1 MWRIYIAAWLAYG
14 IFISFADQLDN
25 LAAGQLDTTR
35 YVLTLASLLP
45 SAVLLALAW
54 PLTGAMERR
63 GYRLPRIIGIHIVAA
78 FAFSIVSQTPFWMA
92 FSVAKP
98 VSWYVWPLLYHVM
111 TYLLGAGIFHMI
123 RAGEAAHR
131 QALAMKDAQNL
142 LIASEL
148 SALRNKL
155 NPHFLF
161 NTLHSIIAL
170 TQRNPAAAETALF
183 QFSDM
188 LRYVLDTERSGSDRV
203 TLDAELDFVRDYLEL
218 EQLRLGERLHVEWD
232 LDEEAGDHPLP
243 ALSLQPLVENSIKHA
258 FNPHSRPGVLQ
269 IRTRRDPGTGALTMT
284 VRDTGPGAD
293 PASIAASSGLGLR
306 TIERRLQLDY
316 GSRAA
321 LCVQSAPDEG
331 FCVSVTIPAVRE
343 EIYAS

>member
-1 MWRIYIAAWLAYG
+1 MWRLYIAAWMTYG
-14 IFISFADQLDN
+14 VFLSFADQLDW
-25 LAAGQLDTTR
+25 AMEGRFDAGRWL
-35 YVLTLASLLP
+35 LTFASLLP
-45 SAVLLALAW
+45 SAILLALAW
-54 PLTGAMERR
+54 PLTGFIERR
-63 GYRLPRIIGIHIVAA
+63 RYRLAGVIGIHLPTA
-78 FAFSIVSQTPFWMA
+78 FAFSVMSQTPFWMTFHA
-92 FSVAKP
+92 PKP
-98 VSWYVWPLLYHVM
+98 ISWYVWPLLYHAM
-111 TYLLGAGIFHMI
+111 TYLLGAGVFHLI
-123 RAGEAAHR
+123 RASEAAHR
-131 QALAMKDAQNL
+131 QTLAMKDAQNL

-161 NTLHSIIAL
+161 NTLHSIISL

-188 LRYVLDTERSGSDRV
+188 LRYVLDTERSGTDRV

-218 EQLRLGERLHVEWD
+218 EQLRLGARLQVEWD
-232 LDEEAGDHPLP
+232 LDEDAGDHPLP

-258 FNPHSRPGVLQ
+258 FNPHSRPGTLQ

-284 VRDTGPGAD
+284 VRDDGPGVD
-293 PASIAASSGLGLR
+293 PDSIATSSGLGLR

-321 LCVQSAPDEG
+321 LRVQSAPGEG
-331 FCVSVTIPAVRE
+331 FCVSVTVPAVRE
-343 EIYAS
+343 ESYA

>member
-1 MWRIYIAAWLAYG
+1 MWRIYIAAWLVYG

-25 LAAGQLDTTR
+25 IAAGQLDTPR
-35 YVLTLASLLP
+35 YVLTLVSLLP
-45 SAVLLALAW
+45 SALLLMLAW
-54 PLTGAMERR
+54 PLTGTMERR
-63 GYRLPRIIGIHIVAA
+63 GYRLPRIIGIHVVAA
-78 FAFSIVSQTPFWMA
+78 FVFSIVSQSPFWMTFYA
-92 FSVAKP
+92 AKP

-111 TYLLGAGIFHMI
+111 TYLLGAGIFHLI
-123 RAGEAAHR
+123 RAGERAHR

-142 LIASEL
+142 VIASEL

-232 LDEEAGDHPLP
+232 LDEDAGDHPLP

-269 IRTRRDPGTGALTMT
+269 IRTRRDPASGALTMT

-293 PASIAASSGLGLR
+293 PAAIATSSGLGLR

-321 LCVQSAPDEG
+321 MRVKSAPGAG
-331 FCVSVTIPAVRE
+331 FSVSVTIPAVRE
-343 EIYAS
+343 ESYA